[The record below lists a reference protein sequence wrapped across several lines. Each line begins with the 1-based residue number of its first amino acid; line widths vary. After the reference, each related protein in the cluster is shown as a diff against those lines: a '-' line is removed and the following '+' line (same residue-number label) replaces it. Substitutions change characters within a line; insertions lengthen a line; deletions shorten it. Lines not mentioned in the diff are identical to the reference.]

1 MPRRLFTVRCP
12 SPRAASSLRNLTK
25 SVLVSSGQ
33 LWSAL
38 VSSGQ
43 LGHGRVG
50 QFVQAFGQA
59 GESLSVLSQ

>member
-12 SPRAASSLRNLTK
+12 SPRAASSLRNLY
-25 SVLVSSGQ
+25 Q
-33 LWSAL
+33 

-50 QFVQAFGQA
+50 QFVQAFG
-59 GESLSVLSQ
+59 